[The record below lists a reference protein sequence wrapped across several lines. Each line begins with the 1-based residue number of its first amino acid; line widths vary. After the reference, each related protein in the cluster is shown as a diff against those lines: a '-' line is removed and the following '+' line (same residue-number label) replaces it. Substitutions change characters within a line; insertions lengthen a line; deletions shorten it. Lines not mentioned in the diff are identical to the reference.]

1 MSGLRTRRHPTGR
14 RAMIIAVL
22 LSLLLPG
29 LGHAYAMRFLRALI
43 WFGGTIVIGLVLGGG
58 EENRNL
64 ALAMGAV
71 IAVLRRGG
79 RRPAH
84 VARVP
89 PRRRAEARMIP
100 RRSLDSAR

>member
-1 MSGLRTRRHPTGR
+1 
-14 RAMIIAVL
+14 MIIAVL

-29 LGHAYAMRFLRALI
+29 LGHAYAMRFIRGLI

-71 IAVLRRGG
+71 IAVCAAADIALLMWLESRPGGG
-79 RRPAH
+79 RKRG
-84 VARVP
+84 
-89 PRRRAEARMIP
+89 
-100 RRSLDSAR
+100 